1 MFDLPKSTIV
11 NRFIPKNAFDEYSNA
26 KQKRLFIE
34 KVNKIRWLNK
44 LSAET
49 INLTGNDI
57 KEIQV
62 FEIELKQKDLITDV
76 LKVIDKAIPY
86 HILFILVFNDSFLLS
101 ASQKHIHPTNENLAV
116 IDWTFTSGWI
126 EKDSGNYKFNLKKN
140 LDFVFADLIYQISGK
155 PQSSELNISDL
166 ISKEQKIKQLT
177 SQIEKLKSEIKKCR
191 QFNKKVNLNLEL
203 LECETNLS
211 LIHAKSR

>member
-44 LSAET
+44 LSTET

-57 KEIQV
+57 KEIQI
-62 FEIELKQKDLITDV
+62 FEIELKQKDLIPDV

-126 EKDSGNYKFNLKKN
+126 EKDSDNYKFNLKKN

-155 PQSSELNISDL
+155 PQSSELNISEL

-177 SQIEKLKSEIKKCR
+177 NQIEKLKSEIKKCR
-191 QFNKKVNLNLEL
+191 QFNKKVDLNLEL

-211 LIHAKSR
+211 LIDANAG

>member
-62 FEIELKQKDLITDV
+62 FEIELKQRDLITDV

-126 EKDSGNYKFNLKKN
+126 EKDSGNYKFNLKKS
-140 LDFVFADLIYQISGK
+140 LDYVFADLIYQISGK
-155 PQSSELNISDL
+155 QKTEDLNIAEL
-166 ISKEQKIKQLT
+166 ISKEEKIKQL
-177 SQIEKLKSEIKKCR
+177 SSRIEKLKSEIKGCR
-191 QFNKKVNLNLEL
+191 QFNRKVELNIEL
-203 LECETNLS
+203 QELIETLK
-211 LIHAKSR
+211 A

>member
-1 MFDLPKSTIV
+1 MMFDLPKSTIV

-49 INLTGNDI
+49 INLTGTDV

-62 FEIELKQKDLITDV
+62 FEIELKQKDLISDL

-116 IDWTFTSGWI
+116 IDWTFTSSWA
-126 EKDSGNYKFNLKKN
+126 EKDSANYKFNLKKN

-155 PQSSELNISDL
+155 TNTTELNISDL

-191 QFNKKVNLNLEL
+191 QFNKKVDLNLEL

-211 LIHAKSR
+211 LIVTPI